1 MGVFEIRTSETLH
14 NDEEIIAIYIRFDD
28 TGELKIMAAYV
39 HLFTFYESI
48 ASVNILRSSFKIFYF
63 MYLSFYHRKWSRL
76 CISYD
81 FLKNEAQLAFSG
93 HVTALVRDP
102 DTRND
107 LYGNGEVILALSVL
121 NPQTQYFY

>member
-48 ASVNILRSSFKIFYF
+48 ASVNILRSYFKIFYF
-63 MYLSFYHRKWSRL
+63 
-76 CISYD
+76 
-81 FLKNEAQLAFSG
+81 
-93 HVTALVRDP
+93 
-102 DTRND
+102 
-107 LYGNGEVILALSVL
+107 
-121 NPQTQYFY
+121 